1 MCAAPTMTVTSTATM
16 ATARTPADPCSP
28 RARLDCGQRL
38 CAEGKPRQHN
48 RLHSDGGDD
57 EVTAPMHLHP
67 CPAGGDALGGADRRR
82 RRVPARNEPCRFPRR
97 IDAARLR
104 RHRGH
109 PGHAQDEDGH
119 QRDDRESR
127 LDRDGPGVRTG
138 YVAVFRA
145 RLMML
150 VSAFTTESPVMTV

>member
-1 MCAAPTMTVTSTATM
+1 MCAAPTISVTSTATM

-28 RARLDCGQRL
+28 RSLDCGQRL
-38 CAEGKPRQHN
+38 CTERKPRQHN

-57 EVTAPMHLHP
+57 EVAAPMHLHRR
-67 CPAGGDALGGADRRR
+67 PARGDALGGTDRRR
-82 RRVPARNEPCRFPRR
+82 RRVPARHEPCRFPGR
-97 IDAARLR
+97 IDTARLQ

-109 PGHAQDEDGH
+109 AGQPHDEDGH

-150 VSAFTTESPVMTV
+150 VSAFTTESPVTTV